1 MADVTEDDA
10 DSVEKSVW
18 RSRDWWADGGSSQS
32 LRQAYPR
39 GALNGMASVL
49 NRPILVA
56 EVDVGLIGSSPENP
70 VGAVDCLDR
79 TTTNDWIRAA
89 AAAVVAA
96 RLI

>member
-1 MADVTEDDA
+1 
-10 DSVEKSVW
+10 
-18 RSRDWWADGGSSQS
+18 
-32 LRQAYPR
+32 
-39 GALNGMASVL
+39 MASVL

-70 VGAVDCLDR
+70 VGAVDCLDG